1 MIGKCVEVHSWRG
14 CEHEHKHEHEHGSEG
29 QWGESRVS
37 SSTHT
42 AIEGLDDCWR
52 ASNKE
57 VEGSKE
63 RLIWLALVNMNIYGA
78 ENWKNLGLWWLCWPL
93 ALLVAKCAEFVCRA
107 GLSELQLFSLCIC

>member
-37 SSTHT
+37 YSTHT

-52 ASNKE
+52 ASEDPTRKWK
-57 VEGSKE
+57 GAKRDSYG
-63 RLIWLALVNMNIYGA
+63 WL
-78 ENWKNLGLWWLCWPL
+78 
-93 ALLVAKCAEFVCRA
+93 
-107 GLSELQLFSLCIC
+107 